1 MSTITLTI
9 LEEDIRTT
17 DYTYSKDCAITR
29 AMRRAGFP
37 YGKDCGSYLIIDDY
51 TLIRRSEND
60 SYKKLVERVTSMYAY
75 VEMPVQD
82 AEHLMKRWGITETK
96 VPEDFTHE
104 INY

>member
-51 TLIRRSEND
+51 TLIRRS
-60 SYKKLVERVTSMYAY
+60 
-75 VEMPVQD
+75 
-82 AEHLMKRWGITETK
+82 
-96 VPEDFTHE
+96 
-104 INY
+104 